1 MDKIVISPTEITEI
15 KETPEQPAKL
25 EPKLPPAI
33 PWWARVSVGVL
44 ALCLPL
50 LCLVT
55 LILRVAFRGQAPRIR
70 YAWTS
75 YLSTLLIISG
85 FLTSASAVV
94 FFSVGGTFQAPL
106 AGNGLAELDERTDFP
121 SLPASKELN
130 GADASAEL
138 KPLVAV
144 ISPTSQSFFSK
155 REMMSNSFGAGLLLE
170 ANEKGY
176 LFATARHVIALG
188 AWSVKDRHK
197 ALLSLAS
204 GIWSDAEVIARHTS
218 LDLVLVWV
226 PRHSGSADFVQPIAK
241 AKEGESI
248 FVIGHPEGLKYTL
261 STGIISR
268 MENSTLQISAP
279 ISPGNSGGPVY
290 DQQGNLLGVVSSTLD
305 KSFQPNAENLNFA
318 VTAQAFLKEAG
329 WEFDK
334 NGQARLQD
342 YLKAVA
348 EREEKNRKT
357 E

>member
-1 MDKIVISPTEITEI
+1 MDKIVISPNEITEI
-15 KETPEQPAKL
+15 KETPEQPAKF

-33 PWWARVSVGVL
+33 PWWARVSVGLL

-121 SLPASKELN
+121 SLPASKDLN

-144 ISPTSQSFFSK
+144 ISPTSQAFFSR

-188 AWSVKDRHK
+188 SWSVKDKHK

-204 GIWSDAEVIARHTS
+204 GIWSDAEVIARHTN

-226 PRHSGSADFVQPIAK
+226 PRHSGNADFVQPIAK
-241 AKEGESI
+241 AKEGEAI

-268 MENSTLQISAP
+268 LENSTLQISAP

-305 KSFQPNAENLNFA
+305 KSYQPNAENLNFA
-318 VTAQAFLKEAG
+318 VSAQALLKDGE
-329 WEFDK
+329 WEFSNDGK
-334 NGQARLQD
+334 EHLQH
-342 YLKAVA
+342 YLKKLAY
-348 EREEKNRKT
+348 EKGKAKK

>member
-1 MDKIVISPTEITEI
+1 MDKIVISPNEITEI

-25 EPKLPPAI
+25 EPKLPAAI
-33 PWWARVSVGVL
+33 PWWARLSVGVL

-50 LCLVT
+50 LCLVAI
-55 LILRVAFRGQAPRIR
+55 ILRVAFRGQAPRVR

-75 YLSTLLIISG
+75 YLSTLLILSG
-85 FLTSASAVV
+85 FLTSVSAVL
-94 FFSVGGTFQAPL
+94 FFSLPGGLIAPI
-106 AGNGLAELDERTDFP
+106 AGSGLAELDERTDFP
-121 SLPASKELN
+121 ALPASKDLN
-130 GADASAEL
+130 GAQASAEL

-144 ISPTSQSFFSK
+144 ISPTAQSFLSK

-188 AWSVKDRHK
+188 NWSVKDKHK

-204 GIWSDAEVIARHTS
+204 GIWSDAEVIARHTN
-218 LDLVLVWV
+218 LDLVLVWI
-226 PRHSGSADFVQPIAK
+226 PRHSGSADFVQPIAT

-261 STGIISR
+261 STGIVSR
-268 MENSTLQISAP
+268 MENSTIQISAP

-290 DQQGNLLGVVSSTLD
+290 DQQGNLLAVVSSTMD

-318 VTAQAFLKEAG
+318 VTAQAILKESG
-329 WEFDK
+329 WEFGKD
-334 NGQARLQD
+334 GRERLQG
-342 YLKAVA
+342 YLKAIA
-348 EREEKNRKT
+348 ARQEKSKK